1 MCFKTKPSGVN
12 TLHGESSNPAESDL
26 DDRVFLGTLTAEH
39 CSDTNDCTGEIDNV
53 QSHQDHTKALIEMQ
67 LTAKPT
73 HRHTTPIVCKL
84 DTGAEM
90 NVISKQDC
98 EKVATDPRQRQLGP
112 PQCKITTYGGHNIRN
127 LGSCQLYVHHRGD
140 IRAVTFEA
148 TEVPS
153 AAMLGCKTCS
163 DLELVQFNCNLTQ
176 TLESNKATKSPPGTS
191 RMTNHTHRSPKRIS
205 SLTSKTVLK
214 G

>member
-12 TLHGESSNPAESDL
+12 TLHGESSDPGESDL
-26 DDRVFLGTLTAEH
+26 YQRVFLGTLTAEH
-39 CSDTNDCTGEIDNV
+39 CSDTNDRTGEIVNI
-53 QSHQDHTKALIEMQ
+53 QSHQDRTKALIEMQ

-84 DTGAEM
+84 YTGAEM
-90 NVISKQDC
+90 NVISKQDY

-112 PQCKITTYGGHNIRN
+112 PQCKITAYGGHNIKN
-127 LGSCQLYVHHRGD
+127 LGSCQLYIHHRGD
-140 IRAVTFEA
+140 IRTVTFEV
-148 TEVPS
+148 TKVPS
-153 AAMLGCKTCS
+153 PAMLGCKTCS

-176 TLESNKATKSPPGTS
+176 KLESNGATKPPPGNQPS
-191 RMTNHTHRSPKRIS
+191 D
-205 SLTSKTVLK
+205 SLLTTKTVLE